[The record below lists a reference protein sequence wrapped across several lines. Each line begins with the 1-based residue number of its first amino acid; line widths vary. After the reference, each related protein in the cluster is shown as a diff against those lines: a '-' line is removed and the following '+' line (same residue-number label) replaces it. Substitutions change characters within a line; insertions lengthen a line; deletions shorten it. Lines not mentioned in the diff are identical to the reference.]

1 MTDAPSEPRDPL
13 DLHLP
18 GGRVLRADQVRWRA
32 TTSGGPG
39 GQHANRTASRVEV
52 IVRIDELPLDHAEVA
67 RLYERL
73 ASRVTGAGELVASC
87 AEHRDQ
93 HRNRRVAIR
102 RMERLL
108 AGALAVQRRRVPTRM
123 SKGAKLRRR
132 ADKQQR
138 SQRKRSRGSDWS
150 DENA

>member
-1 MTDAPSEPRDPL
+1 MTDASDTPRDPL
-13 DLHLP
+13 DLQLP
-18 GGRVLRADQVRWRA
+18 GGRVVRGDQLRWRA

-52 IVRIDELPLDHAEVA
+52 VVRIGELPLDHAEVA

-73 ASRVTGAGELVASC
+73 ASRITGAGELTTSC

-102 RMERLL
+102 RMERLI

-123 SKGAKLRRR
+123 SRGAKLRRR
-132 ADKQQR
+132 ADKQQT
-138 SQRKRSRGSDWS
+138 SQRKRSRGRDWLDDDS
-150 DENA
+150 